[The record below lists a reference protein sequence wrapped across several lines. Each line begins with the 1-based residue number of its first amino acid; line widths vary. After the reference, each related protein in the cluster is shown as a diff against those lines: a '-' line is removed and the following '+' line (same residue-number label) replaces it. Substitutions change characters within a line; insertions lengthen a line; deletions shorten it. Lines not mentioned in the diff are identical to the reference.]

1 MIPRAM
7 KRERFLARLRSTSR
21 RDIAIVGLSALL
33 LIAGGFW
40 GAAQFIRPAPPKQL
54 VIATGWPGGAY
65 QRYAA
70 EYKQFFDKF
79 GIELI
84 EQPTSGSIENATL
97 LRDDSQTV
105 DAAFIQGGTAEPV
118 EDDGLT
124 SLGALYYE
132 PLWIFYRE
140 ALSPGKPLE
149 HVAALKGRRI
159 AVGGSG
165 SGSRQ
170 LALDV
175 LHANG
180 MDEGATKLL
189 DIGGIEA
196 VAALSNGTLDAVMV
210 VGPTQSAAV
219 WLLLYTPGIKIM
231 NLANAETYVRMF
243 PYLSTVALPEGA
255 VDLVKNIPPREINMV
270 APMATIAVRSSTHP
284 AHIDLLLQ
292 AAREAHGRPGIF
304 HRPGDFPKAQGVD
317 FPLASEAERFYK
329 SGKPFLQRYLPFW
342 AATLIDRLVV
352 MLIPLFAILIP
363 VVRFAPVLYGW
374 RVRSRI
380 FSRYGE
386 LKFLEADVE
395 SDPGCHTRQEWL
407 GKLDGIERGI
417 NRIAVPVTYSDMLY
431 TLRSHVALVRET
443 ILKRTTA

>member
-1 MIPRAM
+1 M
-7 KRERFLARLRSTSR
+7 KRERLLARLRSTSR
-21 RDIAIVGLSALL
+21 RDLAIVGLSALL
-33 LIAGGFW
+33 LVAGGFW

-54 VIATGWPGGAY
+54 IIATGWPGGAY

-79 GIELI
+79 GIQLI
-84 EQPTSGSIENATL
+84 ERPSSGSIENAEL
-97 LRDDSQTV
+97 LRDDSQAV
-105 DAAFIQGGTAEPV
+105 DAAFIQGGTTEPV
-118 EDDGLT
+118 EGDGLA
-124 SLGALYYE
+124 SLGAFYYE
-132 PLWIFYRE
+132 PLWIFYRA

-149 HVAALKGRRI
+149 RIADLKGRRI

-180 MDEGATKLL
+180 LDAGAAKLL
-189 DIGGIEA
+189 DAGGLDA
-196 VAALSNGTLDAVMV
+196 VAALTGGKVDAVMV

-219 WLLLYTPGIKIM
+219 WMLLYTPGVRIM

-243 PYLSTVALPEGA
+243 PYLSTVVLPEGA
-255 VDLVKNIPPREINMV
+255 VDLVKNIPPRDINLL
-270 APMATIAVRSSTHP
+270 APMATIAVRSGTHP

-292 AAREAHGRPGIF
+292 AAREVHGRPGIF

-317 FPLASEAERFYK
+317 FPLSPEAERFYK

-363 VVRFAPVLYGW
+363 VLRFAPALYGW

-380 FSRYGE
+380 FRHYGE

-395 SDPGCHTRQEWL
+395 SDPGSHTRQEWL
-407 GKLDGIERGI
+407 DKLEGIEHGI
-417 NRIAVPVTYSDMLY
+417 NHIAVPLAFSDRLF
-431 TLRSHVALVRET
+431 TLRTHLALVRET
-443 ILKRTTA
+443 ILKKTAA